1 MFSPVAFWGKKEYPD
16 NPEMGVL
23 VMVAFDGTNRIAYS
37 TNGTTWTSYN
47 PSVALYTLAYGASL
61 DIISLPVFSAS
72 GTTAYR
78 YSDDKGVSVKTG
90 SNLPTS
96 GDWRSVR
103 WSQRQGK
110 FIACSFIG
118 TDRIAISTD
127 GINWVGKSTPIQN
140 SWKSLAYSP
149 KLDRWVCVG
158 QSATNVTNVY
168 SDDGG
173 DTWTAGTL
181 TTGHYW
187 GVVRWI
193 SQKNLFIA
201 AGSFNPGSGTR
212 AYFAHSTDGINWT
225 VNQAPST
232 IANAVAD
239 IAYSPKLDL
248 FVAIIG
254 SNTQEIQTSTD
265 GINWS
270 VVGSALPSG
279 DQWRGIVWSEK
290 FEKFYAISRGRVTSS
305 SNGTTWSTFTTVTNA
320 TQIFNEIIA

>member
-118 TDRIAISTD
+118 TNRIAISTD

-173 DTWTAGTL
+173 DTWTAGNLPTNN
-181 TTGHYW
+181 YW
-187 GVVRWI
+187 GAVRWI
-193 SQKNLFIA
+193 SQKNLFITV
-201 AGSFNPGSGTR
+201 GINTPFTGNCR
-212 AYFAHSTDGINWT
+212 IAYSSDGINWT
-225 VNQAPST
+225 DKNPVDSLSGT
-232 IANAVAD
+232 LTD
-239 IAYSPKLDL
+239 FAYSPKLDL
-248 FVAIIG
+248 MVAIL
-254 SNTQEIQTSTD
+254 
-265 GINWS
+265 GINTTTILTSSNGIDWTR
-270 VVGSALPSG
+270 VDNALPSG
-279 DQWRGIVWSEK
+279 DQWRSIVWSEK

-305 SNGTTWSTFTTVTNA
+305 SNGTTWSAFTTVTNA